1 MSHISQPPAPS
12 PAEPPS
18 PSDEY
23 SSDSNSSSGSC
34 SVFNVRSFGAVGNGS
49 SDDTQAFRSAWK
61 AACAVESAV
70 LLVPSD
76 GVFTVTSTIFSGP
89 CLPGFVLQVDGVLMP
104 PDGPNCWP
112 TSDSRR
118 QWVVFY
124 RADGMTL
131 KGEGTIE
138 GNGEEWRS
146 LPCKPHR
153 GPNGSTLPARATVL
167 R

>member
-1 MSHISQPPAPS
+1 MGISILRGGWSIPSSIAIVLLLSTLRASNGRAHYHKHKYNDHNNNNKYYHSGDYHMSHISQPPAPS

-89 CLPGFVLQVDGVLMP
+89 CLPGFVLQVG
-104 PDGPNCWP
+104 
-112 TSDSRR
+112 
-118 QWVVFY
+118 
-124 RADGMTL
+124 
-131 KGEGTIE
+131 
-138 GNGEEWRS
+138 
-146 LPCKPHR
+146 
-153 GPNGSTLPARATVL
+153 
-167 R
+167 